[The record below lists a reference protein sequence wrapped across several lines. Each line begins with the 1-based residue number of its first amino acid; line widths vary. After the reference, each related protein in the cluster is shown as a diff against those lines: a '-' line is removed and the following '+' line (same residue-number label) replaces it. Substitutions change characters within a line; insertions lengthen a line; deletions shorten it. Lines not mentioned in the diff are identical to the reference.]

1 MYIMVLQQEID
12 KLLLP
17 FFVKLGEQEYL
28 QRFKFEFAKI
38 V

>member
-17 FFVKLGEQEYL
+17 FFVKLGEQEFL
-28 QRFKFEFAKI
+28 QSLTYKF
-38 V
+38 